1 MNRCRI
7 ERELSVYMDN
17 QLSQGQKLKVDEHL
31 KKCESCRLELERL
44 RALSEKLK
52 DWHLPDVGSGFA
64 ASVSNAIVRKELE
77 RGQIK
82 MKKKTLAILIPSG
95 ALAGIL
101 VMVLSLGLFQSYMK
115 RGVGGRLKASTDEIG
130 KQFAPEKYKGNQ
142 VGGVGGEYEPYY
154 LRSGD
159 SQYAANEPLDRSYN
173 LESSVV
179 SRSETGRL
187 MKEDG
192 KDYSYGYASSVPVN
206 GLTKTESLGD
216 VTNRL
221 QKTDSLYTKRSAEA
235 VTTPPV
241 GYGEGPVIVIQPTIP
256 ATGEGEKIIRTAEIR
271 LEVEDGKAAYKKA
284 SDICQELGG
293 YLAASNFYKDDEGR
307 QSGTITMRI
316 PKDKFLLALDE
327 LGALG
332 KVENSNTNSRDVAQE
347 YNNIK
352 AQLDAAMVVY
362 NKMLEALQKRQV
374 TIPEAMRLE
383 SELTPVLRRVEEL
396 KNKLGY
402 LDNAI
407 SYTTITVNF
416 HEPKVSQKV
425 LEETRNYIKQSLLQ
439 AKIDAIKTA
448 VHIAPVT
455 VLIFG
460 VSLLVVIMGACI
472 AYLFKRWFKRG

>member
-7 ERELSVYMDN
+7 EKQLSAYIDN
-17 QLSQGQKLKVDEHL
+17 QLSNDEKLKMDVHL
-31 KKCESCRLELERL
+31 KECKTCSLELARL
-44 RALSEKLK
+44 KTLSEKMSV
-52 DWHLPDVGSGFA
+52 WHLPDIEPGFA
-64 ASVSNAIVRKELE
+64 ASVTNKLVQKELE
-77 RGQIK
+77 RGQVK

-101 VMVLSLGLFQSYMK
+101 LMVLSLSLFHGYAK
-115 RGVGGRLKASTDEIG
+115 RGIQGRLRASVDDIGEQFIPGKNKENEAGSVGGGYQTHYRGSSDSRYA
-130 KQFAPEKYKGNQ
+130 
-142 VGGVGGEYEPYY
+142 
-154 LRSGD
+154 GD
-159 SQYAANEPLDRSYN
+159 KPIDRVYSAK
-173 LESSVV
+173 SVAV
-179 SRSETGRL
+179 SRSGSGIRSTAEEGN
-187 MKEDG
+187 EY
-192 KDYSYGYASSVPVN
+192 YSYNYTSPLSVTN
-206 GLTKTESLGD
+206 GLVRTELSELA
-216 VTNRL
+216 
-221 QKTDSLYTKRSAEA
+221 KRPAEA
-235 VTTPPV
+235 VTTQPI
-241 GYGEGPVIVIQPTIP
+241 GYGEGTVIVIQPTIP

-284 SDICQELGG
+284 SEICQELGG
-293 YLAASNFYKDDEGR
+293 YLASSNFYKDDEGR
-307 QSGTITMRI
+307 ESGTITMRI

-332 KVENSNTNSRDVAQE
+332 KVENSNTNSQDVAQE

-352 AQLDAAMVVY
+352 AQLDASMVVY
-362 NKMLEALQKRQV
+362 NKVLEALQKRQV
-374 TIPEAMRLE
+374 SIPEAMRLE

-402 LDNAI
+402 LDNAV
-407 SYTTITVNF
+407 SYTTVTVNF
-416 HEPKVSQKV
+416 HEPKVSEKV

-460 VSLLVVIMGACI
+460 VSLLVVIIAVCI

>member
-17 QLSQGQKLKVDEHL
+17 QLSQSQKLKVDEHL
-31 KKCESCRLELERL
+31 KECESCRLELERL
-44 RALSEKLK
+44 KTLSEKLK
-52 DWHLPDVGSGFA
+52 VWHLPDVGSGFA

-77 RGQIK
+77 RGQVK

-101 VMVLSLGLFQSYMK
+101 LMVLSLSLFHGYAK
-115 RGVGGRLKASTDEIG
+115 RGVQGKLRASVDDIG
-130 KQFAPEKYKGNQ
+130 EQFAPAKNKEKQ
-142 VGGVGGEYEPYY
+142 VGSVGGGYQTHYRKGVE
-154 LRSGD
+154 L
-159 SQYAANEPLDRSYN
+159 QYADKKAFDRIDN
-173 LESSVV
+173 LKV
-179 SRSETGRL
+179 SRSGSGIRSTAE
-187 MKEDG
+187 EDNEY
-192 KDYSYGYASSVPVN
+192 YSYNYTSPLSVTN
-206 GLTKTESLGD
+206 GLVRTELSELA
-216 VTNRL
+216 
-221 QKTDSLYTKRSAEA
+221 KRPAEA
-235 VTTPPV
+235 VTTQPI
-241 GYGEGPVIVIQPTIP
+241 GYGEGTVIVIQPVIP

-284 SDICQELGG
+284 SAICQELGG
-293 YLAASNFYKDDEGR
+293 YLASSNFYKDDEGR
-307 QSGTITMRI
+307 ESGTITMRI

-332 KVENSNTNSRDVAQE
+332 KVENSNTNSQDVAQE

-352 AQLDAAMVVY
+352 AQLDASMVVY

-374 TIPEAMRLE
+374 SIPEAMRLE

-402 LDNAI
+402 LDNAV
-407 SYTTITVNF
+407 SYTTVTVNF
-416 HEPKVSQKV
+416 HEPKVSEKV

-448 VHIAPVT
+448 VHIAPVA

-460 VSLLVVIMGACI
+460 VSLLVVIIAVCI